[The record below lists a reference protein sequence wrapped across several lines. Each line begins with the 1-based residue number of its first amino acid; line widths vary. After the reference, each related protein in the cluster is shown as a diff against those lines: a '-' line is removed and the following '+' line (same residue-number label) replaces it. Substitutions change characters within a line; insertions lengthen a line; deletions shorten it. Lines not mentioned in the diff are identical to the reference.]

1 MDSPVGLAKDFQMSE
16 VLELVLTAEMLR
28 TSIRAKLRTG
38 ASRRDVSVL
47 IRAYAPRVETERKD
61 AGVYRVPVELI
72 PLERRVSF
80 LDALNELPNH
90 LPAGETRMAPVAA

>member
-1 MDSPVGLAKDFQMSE
+1 MSE
-16 VLELVLTAEMLR
+16 VFELVLTAEMLR
-28 TSIRAKLRTG
+28 TSIRAKLRSG

-47 IRAYAPRVETERKD
+47 IRAYAPHVEARRKD
-61 AGVYRVPVELI
+61 DGVYRIPVELI

-90 LPAGETRMAPVAA
+90 LPTGATRIAPVAA